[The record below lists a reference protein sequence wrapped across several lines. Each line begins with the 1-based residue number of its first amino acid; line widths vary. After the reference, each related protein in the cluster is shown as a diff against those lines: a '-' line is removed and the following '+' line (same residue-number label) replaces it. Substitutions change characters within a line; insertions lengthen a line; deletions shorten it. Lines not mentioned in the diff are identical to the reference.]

1 MFISMKYVI
10 FYTSVG
16 GVVGYFAEGEK
27 NVAIAGAI
35 LSAMMGATFGFEYA
49 ILSAIEFG
57 VGFFIGSILKK
68 KDVDEEI

>member
-16 GVVGYFAEGEK
+16 GIVGYIADGDK

-35 LSAMMGATFGFEYA
+35 LSALLGASFGIEYA

-57 VGFFIGSILKK
+57 AGFFLGSIFKK
-68 KDVDEEI
+68 